1 MGLEPRLLKALAHE
15 GYTTPTPIQSQ
26 AIPHVLQ
33 GLDLLGI
40 AQTGTGKT
48 ASFALPILQRLTLNP
63 KKAAPKS
70 ARALILSP
78 TRELAAQIADSFR
91 AYSRFLNVSVT
102 TIFGGVSEHP
112 QKQSMAGGI
121 DVLVATPGRLRDLV
135 AQRAV
140 DLAHVEI
147 FVLDEA
153 DRMLDMGFINDIR
166 KIVKFLKSERQN
178 LFFSATM
185 PEEIG
190 NLAGELLRNPV
201 SVSVTPQATTVE
213 RIAQQVIHVPNA
225 DKRALLIHLLR
236 SDAAMSRVL
245 VFTRTKHGAD
255 KIVRALDAAGIYASA
270 LHGNKSQ
277 SQRVHA
283 LNNFRSGRAPVLI
296 ATDIAA
302 RGIDIDGISHVINFD
317 LPHVPE
323 SYVHRIGRTARAGA
337 AGIAIA
343 FCDREERSLLRDIE
357 KVTRQH
363 IPSSEWRATEQ
374 TAEGAAPVLTHD
386 QKQEFR
392 RQREPE
398 QRPRNSASRS
408 GPPNRGGPSKP
419 HRKGNNPRR
428 DILDHMAAQGTQP
441 SVTVEPRSADGQYR
455 SPKPPQRSGKPFQG
469 KPFGGDRDRNRGQ
482 RPDSR
487 PDNRDAPRSE
497 QRHEHRGER
506 PAGNR
511 DTQGAGQPGE
521 RAFKP
526 RGDRPFQQRGDRPF
540 QKRGDRPQGA
550 GAEGNGGGR
559 PFHKRGD
566 RPQSQG
572 TEGAGAAARP
582 FHKRGDRPHSQGTE
596 GAGAAARPFHKR
608 GDRPQSTEGAGAAAR
623 PFHKRGDRP
632 QGPARDG
639 QARPGKFGKR
649 PTARTY

>member
-15 GYTTPTPIQSQ
+15 GYTTPTPIQAQ

-63 KKAAPKS
+63 KRAAPKS

-112 QKQSMAGGI
+112 QKQSMAGGV

-398 QRPRNSASRS
+398 QRPRNNASRS

-428 DILDHMAAQGTQP
+428 DILDHMAAQGQQP
-441 SVTVEPRSADGQYR
+441 VTVEPRSADGQYR
-455 SPKPPQRSGKPFQG
+455 SPKPPHRSGKPFQG
-469 KPFGGDRDRNRGQ
+469 EPFGGDRDRNAGH
-482 RPDSR
+482 R

-511 DTQGAGQPGE
+511 DAQGAGQPGE

-566 RPQSQG
+566 RPHSQG

-608 GDRPQSTEGAGAAAR
+608 GDRPQ
-623 PFHKRGDRP
+623 
-632 QGPARDG
+632 GPARDG

>member
-1 MGLEPRLLKALAHE
+1 
-15 GYTTPTPIQSQ
+15 
-26 AIPHVLQ
+26 
-33 GLDLLGI
+33 
-40 AQTGTGKT
+40 
-48 ASFALPILQRLTLNP
+48 
-63 KKAAPKS
+63 
-70 ARALILSP
+70 
-78 TRELAAQIADSFR
+78 
-91 AYSRFLNVSVT
+91 
-102 TIFGGVSEHP
+102 
-112 QKQSMAGGI
+112 
-121 DVLVATPGRLRDLV
+121 
-135 AQRAV
+135 
-140 DLAHVEI
+140 
-147 FVLDEA
+147 
-153 DRMLDMGFINDIR
+153 MLDMGFINDIR

-357 KVTRQH
+357 KVTRQQ

-374 TAEGAAPVLTHD
+374 TAEAAAPVRTHD

-398 QRPRNSASRS
+398 QRPRNNASRS
-408 GPPNRGGPSKP
+408 GPPNRGGTSKP

-428 DILDHMAAQGTQP
+428 DILDHMAAQGQQP
-441 SVTVEPRSADGQYR
+441 VTVEPRSADGQYR
-455 SPKPPQRSGKPFQG
+455 SPKPPHRSGKPFQG
-469 KPFGGDRDRNRGQ
+469 KPFGGDRDRNGGH
-482 RPDSR
+482 R
-487 PDNRDAPRSE
+487 PDNRDAPRS
-497 QRHEHRGER
+497 EHRGER

-511 DTQGAGQPGE
+511 DAQGAGQPGE

-540 QKRGDRPQGA
+540 EKRGDRPQGA

-566 RPQSQG
+566 RPQ
-572 TEGAGAAARP
+572 GAGAEAN
-582 FHKRGDRPHSQGTE
+582 GG
-596 GAGAAARPFHKR
+596 GRPFHKR
-608 GDRPQSTEGAGAAAR
+608 GDRPQGAGAEANGGGRPFHKRGDRPQGTEGAGAAAR

>member
-1 MGLEPRLLKALAHE
+1 MTIVTDFNSMGLEPRLLKALAHE
-15 GYTTPTPIQSQ
+15 GYTNPTPIQAQ

-48 ASFALPILQRLTLNP
+48 ASFALPILHRLTLNP
-63 KKAAPKS
+63 KKAAPRS
-70 ARALILSP
+70 ARALVLSP

-112 QKQSMAGGI
+112 QKQSMAGGVDI
-121 DVLVATPGRLRDLV
+121 LVATPGRLRDLV

-185 PEEIG
+185 PDEIG
-190 NLAGELLRNPV
+190 KLAGELLRNPV

-302 RGIDIDGISHVINFD
+302 RGIDIDGITHVINFD

-363 IPSSEWRATEQ
+363 IPASEWRATEQ
-374 TAEGAAPVLTHD
+374 TAEGAAPVLTHE

-398 QRPRNSASRS
+398 QRPRNNASRS

-428 DILDHMAAQGTQP
+428 DILDHMAAQGQQP
-441 SVTVEPRSADGQYR
+441 VTVEPRSADGQYR
-455 SPKPPQRSGKPFQG
+455 SPKPPHRSGKPHQG
-469 KPFGGDRDRNRGQ
+469 KPFGGDRARHGGGH
-482 RPDSR
+482 R

-497 QRHEHRGER
+497 QRHEHRGDR
-506 PAGNR
+506 PAEHR
-511 DTQGAGQPGE
+511 DTQGAGHQGE

-540 QKRGDRPQGA
+540 
-550 GAEGNGGGR
+550 
-559 PFHKRGD
+559 HKRGD
-566 RPQSQG
+566 RPHGQG

-582 FHKRGDRPHSQGTE
+582 YHKRGDRPYNQGTE
-596 GAGAAARPFHKR
+596 P
-608 GDRPQSTEGAGAAAR
+608 AGAAAR

-632 QGPARDG
+632 QGQARDG
-639 QARPGKFGKR
+639 QGRPGKFGKR
-649 PTARTY
+649 PTARAY